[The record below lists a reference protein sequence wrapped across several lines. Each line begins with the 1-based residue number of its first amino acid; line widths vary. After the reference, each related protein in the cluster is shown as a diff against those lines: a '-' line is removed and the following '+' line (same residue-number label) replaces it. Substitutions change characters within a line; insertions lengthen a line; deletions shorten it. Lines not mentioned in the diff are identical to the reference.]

1 MARQRFRVQ
10 SRQPETPAVTVGS
23 MDGEHF
29 VNMKNI
35 AIIGAGIGGLAAALA
50 LQRRGFR
57 VAVYEKAKQIR
68 EIGAGVVITA
78 NARRALQDLGVDDA
92 LAARSSTISVF
103 HTCHFATGEVLRA
116 VSSEEIRQKCGL
128 ASLGVH
134 RADLHAVLMDA
145 VLANDPNSLH
155 ADCEFVSL
163 EQDASGVSF
172 KFANGL
178 SARAD
183 VLVGVDGNASAV
195 RSFLFPEE
203 APKFNGQVAY
213 RALIPEALV
222 PASVRSRGSVMSAGP
237 GRYLLCYPL
246 RGGKIMNLV
255 GLVQSDAWE
264 EEGWAIPA
272 TNEEFAQAYAGYEPD
287 LLALIHNIP
296 TGDLFKWGLRDR
308 EPLKSWTVGRVTM
321 LGDAAHPMTPFLG
334 QGACLALEDALLL
347 GRAFAASSSA
357 SEALKRYE
365 EARRPRGTHVQLSSR
380 EEGLTLQ
387 DPSKKRRTAQDRGL
401 LDYDPA
407 TVPV

>member
-1 MARQRFRVQ
+1 MQ
-10 SRQPETPAVTVGS
+10 STRKMGENRWVKN
-23 MDGEHF
+23 DGEHI
-29 VNMKNI
+29 VDVKKI

-57 VAVYEKAKQIR
+57 VAVYERAKEIR
-68 EIGAGVVITA
+68 EIGAGVIITA
-78 NARRALQDLGVDDA
+78 NARRALQDLGVDEE
-92 LAARSSTISVF
+92 LVARSSVVSVF
-103 HTCHFATGEVLRA
+103 HTCYFATGEVLRA
-116 VSSEEIRQKCGL
+116 VTSEEIQEKSGL

-134 RADLHAVLMDA
+134 RADLHSVLMEA
-145 VLANDPNSLH
+145 VLANDPDSLH

-163 EQDASGVSF
+163 EQDDAGVTV
-172 KFANGL
+172 KFANGA
-178 SARAD
+178 SAQAD
-183 VLVGVDGNASAV
+183 VLVGADGNASPV

-203 APKFNGQVAY
+203 EPKFNGQVAF
-213 RALIPEALV
+213 RSLIPDALV
-222 PASVRSRGSVMSAGP
+222 PASVRNRVSVMSAGP
-237 GRYLLCYPL
+237 GRYLLSYPL
-246 RGGKIMNLV
+246 RGGKITNLV

-264 EEGWAIPA
+264 AEGWAIPA

-287 LLALIHNIP
+287 LLELIRNIP
-296 TGDLFKWGLRDR
+296 AGDLFKWGLRDR
-308 EPLKSWTVGRVTM
+308 EPLKTWTVGRVTM

-347 GRAFAASSSA
+347 GRAFAASKTV

-365 EARRPRGTHVQLSSR
+365 DARRPRGTHVQLSSR

-401 LDYDPA
+401 LDYDPT